1 MNYLRNFYIF
11 ILYVLGS
18 ISLQTIPI
26 LEITCIGVWTYSVS
40 LQRCDFKH
48 FLLREFKIEYIEIF
62 LDSAW
67 GNLLKLL
74 NCNLSHIVSIHFQN
88 FWIIFH
94 VSFFVIKWLNISHFE
109 KWNILLLCF
118 IFSFMFHFL
127 NTEGAL
133 SRSLSVFES
142 LPQGFWIAPTV
153 FLFFSLSV
161 FKNETLKLKVKHK
174 SRIFQFSKVLIINKL
189 KHKNET
195 WNIKY
200 AKVKYT

>member
-118 IFSFMFHFL
+118 IFSFMFHFKKHWGSAF
-127 NTEGAL
+127 T
-133 SRSLSVFES
+133 
-142 LPQGFWIAPTV
+142 LPQCFWIAPTV

-161 FKNETLKLKVKHK
+161 FRMKH
-174 SRIFQFSKVLIINKL
+174 
-189 KHKNET
+189 
-195 WNIKY
+195 WN
-200 AKVKYT
+200 

>member
-1 MNYLRNFYIF
+1 MNYLRNFLHFYLICF
-11 ILYVLGS
+11 GEHFTPNHTV
-18 ISLQTIPI
+18 

-48 FLLREFKIEYIEIF
+48 FLLREFKIEYIEVF

-74 NCNLSHIVSIHFQN
+74 NCNLSHIISIHFQN

-127 NTEGAL
+127 KHWGSAFT
-133 SRSLSVFES
+133 
-142 LPQGFWIAPTV
+142 LPQCFWIAPTV
-153 FLFFSLSV
+153 FLNRSHSV
-161 FKNETLKLKVKHK
+161 FVFLPQC
-174 SRIFQFSKVLIINKL
+174 F
-189 KHKNET
+189 
-195 WNIKY
+195 
-200 AKVKYT
+200 